1 VVDSGAGVH
10 VTPKR
15 DFIRNLRPLR
25 SPVRLN
31 GVFGQ
36 PEEATHFGE
45 GEIAIGSFTLN
56 LAEVLYMPTIKDTLL
71 SFVRLIREGHQ
82 IAFNSD
88 GGVFVDKEET
98 VRLPLHGTDN
108 ILTLGDVKGSPPR
121 PTFAMNA
128 VTRSAAAPVLKPPL
142 GETPGVSGVATDDVR
157 IAHARYGHL
166 CARKLV
172 QLAKSGTILL
182 DSSSL
187 TRLTHGNKTKVNLYE
202 RSCDACELGKMARQK
217 FATQFDHL
225 AERPNDKVVA
235 DICGPIWT
243 VTNEDK
249 STSKYYL
256 STITDVYSRHLE
268 VLIIDSKDAASDHCI
283 SYFHRAKITTQND
296 MKHFHTDGGTE
307 YNKFEKVAQSRGT
320 KVTRTPVHT
329 PQRNGIAERKN
340 RTVTEMTRALLLH
353 ANLSLAKYWRYAIE
367 TAVTIHNRCTIVGK
381 LGKTIHELY
390 TGHAPDLSHL
400 RVFGCDAFVRIPN
413 PQSKLAPRSEK
424 GVFVGYDIKR
434 EFCYR
439 ILVGDTIVISRDV
452 EFVENSFTVG
462 RKPSDDAPTASR
474 NAQNDR
480 SDDAG
485 VVTTRTGNFAAEIL
499 EFGGDA
505 DPASMDN
512 PHRSSTP
519 TAASVAERK
528 PVRSDVDTSLTD
540 VQSTEIDKRTRKRL
554 ATAMAHEAT
563 RATPSN
569 NCNRSKR
576 TRTQARRT
584 GLNPDDFGHAAF
596 AVSVSPSPVESSL
609 LSNISPQETS
619 SSTAEHSPA
628 TIPQTKIRVTD
639 VPIPATAKA
648 AMKSPFASYWRAAM
662 DAEHAS
668 IVQHNVFELVPVPS
682 PVPNIVTSRWVFAVK
697 EKDGFVVRFKAR
709 LVARGFTQQQGVDF
723 EETYSPVMKYK
734 TLRILLTLVVQYG
747 WRLEIMDVQ
756 TAYLHADLTDTVY
769 MQQPDGLEQLD
780 TQRENGRDVRQRLVW
795 LLRKALYGLKQAG
808 REWNILL
815 DKFVRSLGFTR
826 CISDTCLY
834 VKTSLTGRP
843 LLLSVYVDDI
853 PSAYA
858 IEDSNEWGEITAAF
872 FDRFKI
878 AFQPEA
884 DWILNMRIT
893 RDPSGFR
900 LLLDQ
905 QAYIEQILED
915 FGMDECK
922 PASNPAAQERL
933 LTTPTDGVPLPSFE
947 PLARSLP
954 MQTQGEPFNYR
965 RAIGLLMYLAN
976 TSRPDIAHPVN
987 FAARFVQYPGPS
999 HVRAVRQIFRYI
1011 SGTRHYGLLF
1021 QRQDNADQPL
1031 SLIGYADADWGGCTE
1046 TGRSTTGALITLGGC
1061 VIDWSSKRQT
1071 TVALSSCE
1079 AEYMAVAATLQ
1090 SLMWL
1095 QQMLGE
1101 IGFIEHTVTHTS
1113 PNSPRAALTASSLV
1127 TRTPE
1132 LFNDNRSAIAMSH
1145 NDVHHQ
1151 RSKHISLRYHFVRE
1165 AVAARKIRLE
1175 WCSTREQ
1182 LADILTKS
1190 LAPSLYTRIR
1200 DVLVYTRE
1208 SVLKTDQN
1216 RRS

>member
-1 VVDSGAGVH
+1 
-10 VTPKR
+10 
-15 DFIRNLRPLR
+15 
-25 SPVRLN
+25 
-31 GVFGQ
+31 
-36 PEEATHFGE
+36 
-45 GEIAIGSFTLN
+45 
-56 LAEVLYMPTIKDTLL
+56 
-71 SFVRLIREGHQ
+71 
-82 IAFNSD
+82 
-88 GGVFVDKEET
+88 
-98 VRLPLHGTDN
+98 
-108 ILTLGDVKGSPPR
+108 
-121 PTFAMNA
+121 
-128 VTRSAAAPVLKPPL
+128 
-142 GETPGVSGVATDDVR
+142 
-157 IAHARYGHL
+157 
-166 CARKLV
+166 
-172 QLAKSGTILL
+172 
-182 DSSSL
+182 
-187 TRLTHGNKTKVNLYE
+187 
-202 RSCDACELGKMARQK
+202 
-217 FATQFDHL
+217 
-225 AERPNDKVVA
+225 
-235 DICGPIWT
+235 
-243 VTNEDK
+243 
-249 STSKYYL
+249 
-256 STITDVYSRHLE
+256 
-268 VLIIDSKDAASDHCI
+268 
-283 SYFHRAKITTQND
+283 
-296 MKHFHTDGGTE
+296 
-307 YNKFEKVAQSRGT
+307 
-320 KVTRTPVHT
+320 VTRTPVHT

-340 RTVTEMTRALLLH
+340 RTVTEMARALLLH

-367 TAVTIHNRCTIVGK
+367 TAVIIHNRCTIVGK
-381 LGKTIHELY
+381 LGKTMHELY
-390 TGHAPDLSHL
+390 TGHAPDLSHM

-474 NAQNDR
+474 NAQKVK
-480 SDDAG
+480 SDDVGA
-485 VVTTRTGNFAAEIL
+485 VTTRTGNLAAEIL
-499 EFGGDA
+499 DFGRVALNTDA
-505 DPASMDN
+505 DPAPTDN
-512 PHRSSTP
+512 PHRSSTSP
-519 TAASVAERK
+519 AASAVAGK
-528 PVRSDVDTSLTD
+528 SVRSDVDTSLTD
-540 VQSTEIDKRTRKRL
+540 VQSTEIDKRTKKRL
-554 ATAMAHEAT
+554 ATAMAQEAT
-563 RATPSN
+563 RGN
-569 NCNRSKR
+569 NRSKR
-576 TRTQARRT
+576 ARTQARRT
-584 GLNPDDFGHAAF
+584 GLNPDDFGQAAF
-596 AVSVSPSPVESSL
+596 AVSVSPSHVESSL
-609 LSNISPQETS
+609 PSNISPQETS

-628 TIPQTKIRVTD
+628 TIPQTKIRVTN

-662 DAEHAS
+662 DAEYAS
-668 IVQHNVFELVPVPS
+668 IVQHNVFELVPMPS
-682 PVPNIVTSRWVFAVK
+682 PAPNIVTSRWVFAVK

-769 MQQPDGLEQLD
+769 MQQPDGLEQHD
-780 TQRENGRDVRQRLVW
+780 TQRENGHDVRRRLVW

-858 IEDSNEWGEITAAF
+858 IEDSKEWGEITAAF

-933 LTTPTDGVPLPSFE
+933 QLLTTPTNGVPLPSFDRLSE
-947 PLARSLP
+947 PLTRSSP
-954 MQTQGEPFNYR
+954 AMQTQYEPFNYR

-987 FAARFVQYPGPS
+987 FAARFVQNPGSS
-999 HVRAVRQIFRYI
+999 HVRAVRQIFRYL

-1021 QRQDNADQPL
+1021 QRQDDTVTDQPL

-1095 QQMLGE
+1095 QQLLGE
-1101 IGFIEHTVTHTS
+1101 IGFIEQTVAAARTS
-1113 PNSPRAALTASSLV
+1113 LNSSRAPLTASSLV

-1132 LFNDNRSAIAMSH
+1132 LFNDNRSTIAMSH

-1165 AVAARKIRLE
+1165 AVAAQTVRLQ
-1175 WCSTREQ
+1175 WLSTEAQ
-1182 LADILTKS
+1182 VADMLTKS
-1190 LAPSLYTRIR
+1190 LPASAFIRIR
-1200 DVLVYTRE
+1200 DVLVYPRE
-1208 SVLKTDQN
+1208 LPFNSDRN
-1216 RRS
+1216 RRQ